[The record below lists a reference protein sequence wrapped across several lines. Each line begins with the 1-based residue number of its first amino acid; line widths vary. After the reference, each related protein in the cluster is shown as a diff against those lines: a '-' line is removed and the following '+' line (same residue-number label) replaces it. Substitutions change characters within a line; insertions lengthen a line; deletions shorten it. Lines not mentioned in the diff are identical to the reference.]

1 MSLKTILF
9 LRTIFRH
16 KEIYGLKL
24 GSQAIAIACSILV
37 ILFSMDEFSYDCFH
51 RDYENIFR
59 VLQKNTHPAYNGNR
73 LSNRISTQ
81 SLDLIRKQSDSTM
94 IFCRIKRLN
103 EINVVAEGKTEYD
116 QYMYA
121 ADKGITSIFSFD
133 IIDGSL
139 ENFTSCNAA
148 IISARNAK
156 ERFGKVNVSGEK
168 FRAFTYG
175 DTIEYTIAAVYKDY
189 PENSHEDFD
198 CIVSFDRSSIH
209 SLYFT
214 SSEFSVYGKS
224 NDQASAKQDVFGSR
238 DILFK
243 FQPLSEIYFGP
254 RVLGEESKHGDRYSI
269 TILLFITALIL
280 ILALS
285 TTINLSTLT
294 MPQRAKELAL
304 KKLAGSSQNELIL
317 SSIRESFLTVLIS
330 FVLALLIL
338 AATSEIIH
346 STLAIRPWKM
356 LSSHIVA
363 FCLVIIGMTI
373 LLVMGPVI
381 ISLRFIKS
389 TPTRLLSSKAITFP
403 RLKDLI
409 VFIQMGVSV
418 FLIVVSVVT
427 RRQVNYSL
435 IKEPGQNN
443 DQVVY
448 LEFPSQMTSKNLI
461 DLRTKSS
468 NPHIIDAIATSQLPN
483 RISSKDLN
491 TDTYFMGVDP
501 GFKDFFW
508 LDHVRRT
515 LV

>member
-1 MSLKTILF
+1 P
-9 LRTIFRH
+9 
-16 KEIYGLKL
+16 
-24 GSQAIAIACSILV
+24 
-37 ILFSMDEFSYDCFH
+37 DCV
-51 RDYENIFR
+51 RCC
-59 VLQKNTHPAYNGNR
+59 THPQI
-73 LSNRISTQ
+73 L
-81 SLDLIRKQSDSTM
+81 
-94 IFCRIKRLN
+94 
-103 EINVVAEGKTEYD
+103 
-116 QYMYA
+116 
-121 ADKGITSIFSFD
+121 
-133 IIDGSL
+133 
-139 ENFTSCNAA
+139 
-148 IISARNAK
+148 
-156 ERFGKVNVSGEK
+156 
-168 FRAFTYG
+168 
-175 DTIEYTIAAVYKDY
+175 
-189 PENSHEDFD
+189 
-198 CIVSFDRSSIH
+198 SIH
-209 SLYFT
+209 SLSTLYD
-214 SSEFSVYGKS
+214 
-224 NDQASAKQDVFGSR
+224 NSAKCAKFNVFLQYPQLHVETKSYFFVF
-238 DILFK
+238 L
-243 FQPLSEIYFGP
+243 LSP
-254 RVLGEESKHGDRYSI
+254 
-269 TILLFITALIL
+269 ALIL

-356 LSSHIVA
+356 FSSHIMA